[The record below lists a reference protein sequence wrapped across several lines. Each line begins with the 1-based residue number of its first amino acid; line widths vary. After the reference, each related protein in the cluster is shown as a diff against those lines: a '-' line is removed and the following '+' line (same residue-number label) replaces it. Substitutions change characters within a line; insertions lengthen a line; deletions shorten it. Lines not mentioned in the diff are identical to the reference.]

1 MKYKVITLD
10 IDGTLTN
17 SEKVITENTKK
28 ALLDFQE
35 KGGKIILAS
44 GRPQH
49 SMFPYA
55 ETLALKK
62 YGGYILAYNGCCVID
77 CKTGNMMFRQTLDRG
92 YIPEICGIIKNYPVG
107 IGAYQEDNMIVGN
120 SVNRYTRNASQ
131 RNHLNIIY
139 VENFAEYVDFDIYKC
154 LLQGEP
160 EIISELECILS
171 EKYKDKLGV
180 FKSEPFFLEIV
191 PNGIDKAYTLDR
203 LLKMTGFS
211 TDECIACGD
220 GFNDISMIKYAGLGV
235 AMGNASDTVKKSAD
249 FITLPNDLDGIAF
262 LLEKISV

>member
-62 YGGYILAYNGCCVID
+62 YGGYILAYNGSCVID
-77 CKTGNMMFRQTLDRG
+77 CKTGNIMFRQTLDRG
-92 YIPEICGIIKNYPVG
+92 YIPEICGIIKN
-107 IGAYQEDNMIVGN
+107 I
-120 SVNRYTRNASQ
+120 
-131 RNHLNIIY
+131 
-139 VENFAEYVDFDIYKC
+139 
-154 LLQGEP
+154 LLVSG
-160 EIISELECILS
+160 L
-171 EKYKDKLGV
+171 
-180 FKSEPFFLEIV
+180 
-191 PNGIDKAYTLDR
+191 
-203 LLKMTGFS
+203 
-211 TDECIACGD
+211 
-220 GFNDISMIKYAGLGV
+220 IKR
-235 AMGNASDTVKKSAD
+235 
-249 FITLPNDLDGIAF
+249 IT
-262 LLEKISV
+262 